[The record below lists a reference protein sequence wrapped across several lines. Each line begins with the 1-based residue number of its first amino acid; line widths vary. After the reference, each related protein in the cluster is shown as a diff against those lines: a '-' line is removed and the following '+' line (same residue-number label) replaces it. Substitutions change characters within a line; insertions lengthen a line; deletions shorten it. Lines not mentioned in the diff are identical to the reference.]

1 MIDAHCHLAA
11 LPTPENGC
19 LLSPKMKNSLL
30 AKLISWQQDLPF
42 DDAEETNRR
51 YLKRLT
57 DELGRS
63 KRVSGAVLLGMD
75 GVYDSNGALN
85 EAKTDF
91 LISNEAVF
99 AACRQTKEVRLL
111 PGVSIN
117 PMRKDAVAEVDRCA
131 DLGAAL
137 VKVLPNAQA
146 FNPAETKHR
155 NFYKALARRKL
166 PLLSHVGWEF
176 SLIGQD
182 QSVGDPD
189 RLLMALEE
197 GVTVIAAHGCS
208 TGLFFIESHL
218 ATLNALAARWPNFY
232 TDLSALTLPNRFGA
246 LLRLKRMPHL
256 FDRMV
261 FGTDYPLPV
270 FGWGL
275 GEADNRFD
283 KQAQVLDKLGVRVG
297 KELGELLPVRL

>member
-11 LPTPENGC
+11 LPTPSNGC
-19 LLSPKMKNSLL
+19 LLSRRMRRSLL
-30 AKLISWQQDLPF
+30 ARLVAWQQGLPL
-42 DDAEETNRR
+42 DDAETANRL
-51 YLKRLT
+51 YLERLQA
-57 DELGRS
+57 ELSRS
-63 KRVSGAVLLGMD
+63 RRVRGAVLLGMD
-75 GVYDSNGALN
+75 GVYGADGRLD
-85 EAKTDF
+85 EVKTDF
-91 LISNEAVF
+91 LISNDAVL
-99 AACRQTKEVRLL
+99 AACRGRSLL

-117 PMRKDAVAEVDRCA
+117 PMRRDALEEVERCA

-146 FNPAETKHR
+146 FDPSQARHR
-155 NFYKALARRKL
+155 AFYKALARRRL
-166 PLLSHVGWEF
+166 PLLSHVGYEF

-189 RLLMALEE
+189 RLLTALEE

-208 TGLFFIESHL
+208 NGLFFLESHL
-218 ATLNALAARWPNFY
+218 AALDALAGRWPNFY

-246 LLRLKRMPHL
+246 LLRLRRRPRL
-256 FDRMV
+256 FERMV

-275 GEADNRFD
+275 ASADNRFD
-283 KQAQVLDKLGVRVG
+283 KQAAVLEALGVRPG
-297 KELGELLPVRL
+297 KDLGELAPVTL

>member
-19 LLSPKMKNSLL
+19 LLSGKMRGSLL

-51 YLKRLT
+51 YLKRLGE
-57 DELGRS
+57 ELGRS
-63 KRVSGAVLLGMD
+63 KRVRGAVLLGMD
-75 GVYDSNGALN
+75 GAYDSNGLLN
-85 EAKTDF
+85 ERSTNF

-99 AACRQTKEVRLL
+99 AACASSGGKLL

-117 PMRKDAVAEVDRCA
+117 PMRRDAVAEVERCA

-146 FNPAETKHR
+146 FNPAESKHR
-155 NFYKALARRKL
+155 DFYKALARRKL

-182 QSVGDPD
+182 QSVGDPE

-218 ATLNALAARWPNFY
+218 KTLEDLAARWPNFY

-246 LLRLKRMPHL
+246 LLRLKWKPHL
-256 FDRMV
+256 FERMV
-261 FGTDYPLPV
+261 YGTDYPLPV

-275 GEADNRFD
+275 GSGDNRFD
-283 KQAQVLDKLGVRVG
+283 KQASVLDKLGIRAG
-297 KELGELLPVRL
+297 KDLGELLPVRL